1 MEVIEYDTGE
11 AVKALLYRGTPEN
24 PAFWERALLDLP
36 MAAAVMSV
44 AIGPSGRND
53 DYLFNLDRF
62 MSNPNVATPY
72 PNEFH
77 GDTDTSLL
85 AAMAESL
92 QRQQLYFLSGCGSN
106 QYNQLL
112 LESDS
117 NNACLVNSGEY
128 AREMKEIVLCTE
140 LGSDVNV
147 KSIGAGGGHSALL
160 TETGELF
167 LWGWNEHGQLG
178 SVEVD
183 HLGSRIEPLPIIPKL
198 NILVEKM
205 ALGFSHTLVI
215 EKTSGTLHCF
225 GSNSRGQVGAL
236 DDTQM
241 TALPIALYPGTR
253 FIDIAAGLFHS
264 AGITSDGS
272 LITFG
277 CNRFGQAPSSP
288 WKPPDGSALV
298 RVVCGR
304 RHTVVVDERGRVW
317 TMGDNKYGQ
326 LGRST
331 SGVTCQSVQL
341 VDGFLGQDC
350 SGFLDIGCGW
360 SHCVLATRNEC
371 GKVVF
376 FGWGRNDK
384 GQLGLGISGHVAS
397 PTQLAKRLP
406 SILSFSCGAESTM
419 WVDESGKIHGCGWNE
434 HGNLGTGDDLDSL
447 TPRLATGARIVTSPL
462 LHGIGEYNVAAGG
475 AHVIA
480 TRKRNNPNT
489 W

>member
-1 MEVIEYDTGE
+1 MVEVVEYDTGK

-24 PAFWERALLDLP
+24 PAFWEKALLDLP

-62 MSNPNVATPY
+62 MSDPNVATPY
-72 PNEFH
+72 ANEFH
-77 GDTDTSLL
+77 GDTETSLL
-85 AAMAESL
+85 AAMAKGL
-92 QRQQLYFLSGCGSN
+92 QRQQLYFLAGCGSN

-117 NNACLVNSGEY
+117 NNACLVNNGED
-128 AREMKEIVLCTE
+128 AREMKEIVLCTDVE
-140 LGSDVNV
+140 SDDNV

-160 TETGELF
+160 TESGELF

-178 SVEVD
+178 RVDVD
-183 HLGSRIEPLPIIPKL
+183 HHGNGIDPLPIIPKL
-198 NILVEKM
+198 DIPVEKM

-215 EKTSGTLHCF
+215 EKTTGGLHSF
-225 GSNSRGQVGAL
+225 GSNSRGQVGAPA
-236 DDTQM
+236 DTLM
-241 TALPIALYPGTR
+241 TTLPIALYPGTR

-277 CNRFGQAPSSP
+277 CNRFGQAPPSP

-298 RVVCGR
+298 RVACGR

-331 SGVTCQSVQL
+331 TGTMCQSAQL
-341 VDGFLGQDC
+341 VDGFLGKEC
-350 SGFLDIGCGW
+350 PGFLDIECGW
-360 SHCVLATRNEC
+360 SHCVLANRNEC
-371 GKVVF
+371 GKVLF

-384 GQLGLGISGHVAS
+384 GQLGLGISGHAAS
-397 PTQLAKRLP
+397 PTQLAKGLP
-406 SILSFSCGAESTM
+406 LIHSFSCGAESTM
-419 WVDESGKIHGCGWNE
+419 WVDESGMIYGCGWNE
-434 HGNLGTGDDLDSL
+434 HGNLGTGNDLDSL
-447 TPRLATGARIVTSPL
+447 TPLLSTGARIVAPPL
-462 LHGIGEYNVAAGG
+462 LDGIGECIVAAGG
-475 AHVIA
+475 AHVIG
-480 TRKRNNPNT
+480 TRKRKTPSI
-489 W
+489 